1 MTSLEKSVIAHLD
14 MQGEHF
20 ELLVDADLA
29 YMYKTGKKTDLANVL
44 VVEEVFK
51 DAKKS
56 ERHKSEL
63 LQKMF
68 KTTDINEI
76 AKQIIQRG
84 ELQLTTDQ
92 RRKMLEDKRKQIVAI
107 IARECIDPRT
117 GAPHPPARIEKAME
131 EARVHIDATKSAEAQ
146 LEEVMSSLRPLL
158 PLKFE
163 KLRIAVRIPAE
174 FASKAFGSLK
184 EFNMQQDEW
193 QKDGS
198 LIAVVEIPAGTQG
211 DFYDRVNKLTAGK
224 VETKVLKK

>member
-1 MTSLEKSVIAHLD
+1 MSSLEKSVIAHLD
-14 MQGEHF
+14 SNGEHF

-29 YMYKTGKKTDLANVL
+29 YMYKTGKKTDFANIL

-51 DAKKS
+51 DAKKG

-68 KTTDINEI
+68 KTTDIVEI

-84 ELQLTTDQ
+84 EIQLTTDQ
-92 RRKMLEDKRKQIVAI
+92 RRKMLDDKRKQIVAI

-146 LEEVMSSLRPLL
+146 LEDVMSSLRPLL

-163 KLRIAVRIPAE
+163 KLRIAIRIPAE
-174 FASKAFGSLK
+174 FAPKAYGSLK
-184 EFNMQQDEW
+184 EFNLQKDEW

-198 LIAVVEIPAGTQG
+198 LIAVVEIPAGLQG
-211 DFYDRVNKLTAGK
+211 DFYDRMNKLTAGK
-224 VETKVLKK
+224 VETKVLK

>member
-1 MTSLEKSVIAHLD
+1 MTSLDKSVIAHLD

-51 DAKKS
+51 DSKKG

-117 GAPHPPARIEKAME
+117 GAPHPPQRMCAHIEPPRGGADEPHAANLPFPVFVRELDVKKLFGIA
-131 EARVHIDATKSAEAQ
+131 
-146 LEEVMSSLRPLL
+146 PLS
-158 PLKFE
+158 FE
-163 KLRIAVRIPAE
+163 GRNV
-174 FASKAFGSLK
+174 SHVG
-184 EFNMQQDEW
+184 
-193 QKDGS
+193 KD
-198 LIAVVEIPAGTQG
+198 LQYRFIQ
-211 DFYDRVNKLTAGK
+211 F
-224 VETKVLKK
+224 